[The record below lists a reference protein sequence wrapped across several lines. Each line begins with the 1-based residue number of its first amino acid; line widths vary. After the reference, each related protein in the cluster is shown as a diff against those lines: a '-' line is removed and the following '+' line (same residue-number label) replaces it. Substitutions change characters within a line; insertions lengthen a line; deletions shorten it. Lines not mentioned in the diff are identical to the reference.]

1 MPFASRRASVCWRP
15 FLSGTAAAAL
25 GRAACYSRR
34 WARRGVCT
42 RAAWFILAALT
53 AAAAPAAA
61 QASGP
66 GVAPLPPVANKLPR
80 ASPESQGVSSQALLA
95 FIEALDG
102 SVDTMNSVVVVRHG
116 QVIAEGWWAPFGAD
130 TPHQMFS
137 LTKSFTSTA
146 VGLAQAE
153 GKLSVDDLVLK
164 YFPDI
169 TPAAGNDFQKAMRI
183 RDLLAMSSG
192 HRTEP
197 SFAGSSSWTKTYFDH
212 PVLHKPGTIFLY
224 NTPNSYILSAIVQ
237 KATGQKE
244 ADYLQ
249 SRLFTPLGIGTPRW
263 ETSPEGINIGG
274 YGLWLRTEDIARF
287 GQLYLQKGQWQG
299 KQLVPADWV
308 AAATTRQTSNGSSP
322 TSDWDQGYGY
332 QFWRSRNKTFRGDGA
347 HGQFCMVLPEQDTV
361 VAMTSGTRNMQG
373 VMNVVWEKLLPALG
387 AAKLPENLAA
397 KQALTDRLARLMVKP
412 ISGTLR
418 PASGAVIFDKPYK
431 VAANDQGVEAI
442 TIVRGDGGDSTLK
455 LKVKGAERAIGLK
468 QGEWQLGRLAWGNL
482 EEQPAAAS
490 GAWTTVDT
498 YVTKIV
504 FYETPFI
511 LNLTLKFSG
520 DTVQIDREMNV
531 GGGPK
536 PAAVTGKIE

>member
-1 MPFASRRASVCWRP
+1 VSPRRRTVAAV
-15 FLSGTAAAAL
+15 TAA
-25 GRAACYSRR
+25 
-34 WARRGVCT
+34 
-42 RAAWFILAALT
+42 ILAI
-53 AAAAPAAA
+53 AASGPIVPQPVAA

-66 GVAPLPPVANKLPR
+66 GVPPLPPVANKLPR
-80 ASPESQGVSSQALLA
+80 ATPESQGVSSQALLA
-95 FIEALDG
+95 FIDALDT
-102 SVDTMNSVVVVRHG
+102 SVDTMNSVIVVRHG
-116 QVIAEGWWAPFGAD
+116 QVIAEGWWTPFAAD

-153 GKLSVDDLVLK
+153 GKLSIDDPVLK
-164 YFPDI
+164 YFPDV

-183 RDLLAMSSG
+183 RDLLSMTTG

-197 SFAGSSSWTKTYFDH
+197 SLAGSTTWTKTFLEH

-224 NTPNSYILSAIVQ
+224 NTPASYMLSAIVQ

-244 ADYLQ
+244 SEYLQ

-263 ETSPEGINIGG
+263 ETSPEGVSIGG

-299 KQLVPADWV
+299 KPLVPADYV

-332 QFWRSRNKTFRGDGA
+332 QFWRSRHKSFRGDGA

-397 KQALTDRLARLMVKP
+397 KQALTDRLAKLMVKP
-412 ISGTLR
+412 QFGTLS
-418 PASGAVIFDKPYK
+418 PASGAVIFEKPY
-431 VAANDQGVEAI
+431 VVPANDAALEAL
-442 TIVRGDGGDSTLK
+442 TIVRGDGGQNTLR
-455 LKVKGAERAIGLK
+455 LKVKGKEYSVGLK
-468 QGEWQLGRLAWGNL
+468 QGEWQTGTLAWANMTEMPVG
-482 EEQPAAAS
+482 AS

-498 YVTKIV
+498 YTARLV
-504 FYETPFI
+504 FYETPF
-511 LNLTLKFSG
+511 LLTLTLKFNG
-520 DTVQIDREMNV
+520 DTVSIDREMNV
-531 GGGPK
+531 GGAPK
-536 PAAVTGKIE
+536 PTPVTGKVG

>member
-1 MPFASRRASVCWRP
+1 MPSVFRRAAPGSLPPRRR
-15 FLSGTAAAAL
+15 AAAAV
-25 GRAACYSRR
+25 AA
-34 WARRGVCT
+34 G
-42 RAAWFILAALT
+42 AAVIAMAT
-53 AAAAPAAA
+53 APAPAAA
-61 QASGP
+61 QPSGP
-66 GVAPLPPVANKLPR
+66 NVAPLPPVANKLPR
-80 ASPESQGVSSQALLA
+80 ATPESQGVSSQALLA
-95 FIEALDG
+95 FVEALDG
-102 SVDTMNSVVVVRHG
+102 GVDTMNSVIVVRRG
-116 QVIAEGWWAPFGAD
+116 QVIAEGWWAPFASD

-153 GKLSVDDLVLK
+153 GKLSIDDPVLK
-164 YFPDI
+164 FFPDAA
-169 TPAAGNDFQKAMRI
+169 PAAPSDFLKGMRI

-197 SFAGSSSWTKTYFDH
+197 SFQGSTTWTKTFFEH

-224 NTPNSYILSAIVQ
+224 NTPASYILSAIVQ
-237 KATGQKE
+237 KTTGQKQ

-263 ETSPEGINIGG
+263 QTSPEGVSIGG
-274 YGLWLRTEDIARF
+274 HGLWLRTEDIARF

-299 KQLVPADWV
+299 KQLIPADYV

-332 QFWRSRNKTFRGDGA
+332 QFWRSRHKSFRGDGA
-347 HGQFCMVLPEQDTV
+347 HGQFCMVLPDQETV

-387 AAKLPENLAA
+387 GTGRLPENLAA
-397 KQALTDRLARLMVKP
+397 QQALKDRLAKLVVKP
-412 ISGTLR
+412 ITGTLR
-418 PASGAVIFDKPYK
+418 PASGAVMFDQAYK
-431 VAANDQGVEAI
+431 VAANDQGLEAV
-442 TIVRGDGGDSTLK
+442 TMVRGDGGDNTLK
-455 LKVKGAERAIGLK
+455 LRVKGKEYPFGFK
-468 QGEWQLGRLAWGNL
+468 QGEWQKGTLAWGNFD
-482 EEQPAAAS
+482 EQPAAGS

-498 YVTKIV
+498 FVSRIT

-520 DTVQIDREMNV
+520 DTVQVDREMNV

-536 PAAVTGKIE
+536 PASVTGKIE

>member
-1 MPFASRRASVCWRP
+1 MPSASRSALPGPLSSCVRAC
-15 FLSGTAAAAL
+15 AAL
-25 GRAACYSRR
+25 VA
-34 WARRGVCT
+34 
-42 RAAWFILAALT
+42 IAALT

-347 HGQFCMVLPEQDTV
+347 HGQFCMVLPDQDTV

-397 KQALTDRLARLMVKP
+397 KQALTDRLAKLMVKP

>member
-1 MPFASRRASVCWRP
+1 MPFVPRRSLPGSLSSRVR
-15 FLSGTAAAAL
+15 AAAAIAVVA
-25 GRAACYSRR
+25 G
-34 WARRGVCT
+34 
-42 RAAWFILAALT
+42 LAG
-53 AAAAPAAA
+53 AAAPVLA
-61 QASGP
+61 QPSGP
-66 GVAPLPPVANKLPR
+66 AVAPLPPVANKLPR
-80 ASPESQGVSSQALLA
+80 ATPESQGVSSQALLA
-95 FIEALDG
+95 FIEALDAN
-102 SVDTMNSVVVVRHG
+102 VDTMNSIIVVRHG
-116 QVIAEGWWAPFGAD
+116 QVIAEAWWAPFAAD

-153 GKLSVDDLVLK
+153 GKLSVDDPVLK
-164 YFPDI
+164 YFPDV
-169 TPAAGNDFQKAMRI
+169 TPAAANDFQKGMRI
-183 RDLLAMSSG
+183 RDLLAMSTG

-197 SFAGSSSWTKTYFDH
+197 SFQGSTTWTKTFFEH

-224 NTPNSYILSAIVQ
+224 NTPASYMLSAIVQ

-244 ADYLQ
+244 ADFLQ

-263 ETSPEGINIGG
+263 ETSPEGVTIGG
-274 YGLWLRTEDIARF
+274 TGLWLRTEDIARF

-332 QFWRSRNKTFRGDGA
+332 QFWRSRHNSFRGDGA
-347 HGQFCMVLPEQDTV
+347 HGQFCMVLPDQDTV
-361 VAMTSGTRNMQG
+361 IAMTSGTRNMQG
-373 VMNVVWEKLLPALG
+373 VMNVVWDKLLPALG
-387 AAKLPENLAA
+387 AAKLPENLTA
-397 KQALTDRLARLMVKP
+397 KQALTERLAKLIVKP

-418 PASGAVIFDKPYK
+418 PASGAVIFDKAYK

-455 LKVKGAERAIGLK
+455 LTVKGTERAIGLK
-468 QGEWQLGRLAWGNL
+468 QGEWKTGRMAWGNL
-482 EEQPAAAS
+482 VEQPAAAS

-498 YVTKIV
+498 YVTRIV
-504 FYETPFI
+504 FYETPFV
-511 LNLTLKFSG
+511 LNLTLKFNG
-520 DTVQIDREMNV
+520 DTVQVDREMNV

>member
-1 MPFASRRASVCWRP
+1 MSIVPRRAWP
-15 FLSGTAAAAL
+15 GFAAL
-25 GRAACYSRR
+25 
-34 WARRGVCT
+34 
-42 RAAWFILAALT
+42 LALAI
-53 AAAAPAAA
+53 AAPAAA
-61 QASGP
+61 QPSGP
-66 GVAPLPPVANKLPR
+66 GVPPLPPVASKLPR
-80 ASPESQGVSSQALLA
+80 ATPESQGVSSQALLA
-95 FIEALDG
+95 FIEALDAN
-102 SVDTMNSVVVVRHG
+102 VDTMNSVIVVRHG
-116 QVIAEGWWAPFGAD
+116 QVIAEGWWTPFAAD
-130 TPHQMFS
+130 TPHQLFS

-153 GKLSVDDLVLK
+153 GKLSIDDPVLK
-164 YFPDI
+164 YFPDV

-183 RDLLAMSSG
+183 RDLLSMSTG

-197 SFAGSSSWTKTYFDH
+197 SFQGSTTWTKTFFEH

-224 NTPNSYILSAIVQ
+224 NTPASYILSAIVQ

-263 ETSPEGINIGG
+263 ETSPEGVSIGG

-299 KQLVPADWV
+299 KQLVPGAYV
-308 AAATTRQTSNGSSP
+308 AAATSRQTSNGSSP

-332 QFWRSRNKTFRGDGA
+332 QFWRSRHNSYRGDGA
-347 HGQFCMVLPEQDTV
+347 HGQFCMVLPDQDTV
-361 VAMTSGTRNMQG
+361 VAMTSGTRNMQS
-373 VMNVVWEKLLPALG
+373 VMVQVWDKLLPALG

-397 KQALTDRLARLMVKP
+397 RQALTDRLATLRVKP

-418 PASGAVIFDKPYK
+418 PASGAVIFEKPYK
-431 VAANDQGVEAI
+431 VAANDQGLEAVTMI
-442 TIVRGDGGDSTLK
+442 RGDGGDNSIK
-455 LKVKGAERAIGLK
+455 LKVKGTEHTIGLK
-468 QGEWQLGRLAWGNL
+468 QGEWHNSHLAWGNFV
-482 EEQPAAAS
+482 EQPAAAS

-498 YVTKIV
+498 FVAKVV

-511 LNLTLKFSG
+511 LNLTLTSSG
-520 DTVQIDREMNV
+520 DTVAIDREMNV
-531 GGGPK
+531 GGGTR

>member
-1 MPFASRRASVCWRP
+1 MPSVPCRLPGPLSSRARA
-15 FLSGTAAAAL
+15 FAAL
-25 GRAACYSRR
+25 VA
-34 WARRGVCT
+34 V
-42 RAAWFILAALT
+42 AALT
-53 AAAAPAAA
+53 AAAEPAVA
-61 QASGP
+61 QPSGP

-80 ASPESQGVSSQALLA
+80 ATPESQGVSSPALLA
-95 FIEALDG
+95 FIEALDTG
-102 SVDTMNSVVVVRHG
+102 VDTMNSVIVVRHG
-116 QVIAEGWWAPFGAD
+116 QVIAEGWWAPFAAD

-153 GKLSVDDLVLK
+153 GKLSIDDPVLK
-164 YFPDI
+164 YFPDV
-169 TPAAGNDFQKAMRI
+169 TPAAGNDFQKGMRI

-197 SFAGSSSWTKTYFDH
+197 SFAGSSSWTNTYFDH

-249 SRLFTPLGIGTPRW
+249 SRLFAPLGIGTPRW

-332 QFWRSRNKTFRGDGA
+332 QFWRSRNKSFRGDGA

-387 AAKLPENLAA
+387 AGKLPENLAA
-397 KQALTDRLARLMVKP
+397 KQALTDRLAKLMVKP

-418 PASGAVIFDKPYK
+418 PASGAVMFDKPYK
-431 VAANDQGVEAI
+431 VPANDQGLEAI

-455 LKVKGAERAIGLK
+455 LKVKGTERAIGLK
-468 QGEWQLGRLAWGNL
+468 QGEWQAGRLAWGNL
-482 EEQPAAAS
+482 AEQPAAAS

-498 YVTKIV
+498 YVTKVV

-511 LNLTLKFSG
+511 LNLTLKFNG

>member
-1 MPFASRRASVCWRP
+1 MPSASRRALPGS
-15 FLSGTAAAAL
+15 LSSRVRVAAAL
-25 GRAACYSRR
+25 AGA
-34 WARRGVCT
+34 V
-42 RAAWFILAALT
+42 ALI
-53 AAAAPAAA
+53 AVAAPAVA
-61 QASGP
+61 QPSGP

-80 ASPESQGVSSQALLA
+80 ATPESQGVSSQALLA
-95 FIEALDG
+95 FIEALDAE
-102 SVDTMNSVVVVRHG
+102 VDTMNSVIVVRHG
-116 QVIAEGWWAPFGAD
+116 QVIAEGWWTPFAAD

-153 GKLSVDDLVLK
+153 GKLSIDDPVLK
-164 YFPDI
+164 YFPDA
-169 TPAAGNDFQKAMRI
+169 TPAAGNDFQKGMRI
-183 RDLLAMSSG
+183 RDLLSMSTG

-197 SFAGSSSWTKTYFDH
+197 SFQGSTTWTKTFFEH

-224 NTPNSYILSAIVQ
+224 NTPASYILSAIVQ

-244 ADYLQ
+244 SDYLQ

-263 ETSPEGINIGG
+263 ETSPEGISIGG

-287 GQLYLQKGQWQG
+287 GQLYLQKGQWNG
-299 KQLVPADWV
+299 KQVVPADWV
-308 AAATTRQTSNGSSP
+308 TAATTRQTSNGSSP

-332 QFWRSRNKTFRGDGA
+332 QFWRSRNKSFRGDGA
-347 HGQFCMVLPEQDTV
+347 HGQFCMVLPDQDTV

-397 KQALTDRLARLMVKP
+397 KQALTDRLAKLTVKP

-431 VAANDQGVEAI
+431 VPANDQGVEAI

-455 LKVKGAERAIGLK
+455 LKVKGTERAIGLK
-468 QGEWQLGRLAWGNL
+468 QGEWQTGRMAWGNMTD
-482 EEQPAAAS
+482 QPAAAS

-504 FYETPFI
+504 FYETPFV
-511 LNLTLKFSG
+511 LNLTLKFNG

>member
-1 MPFASRRASVCWRP
+1 MPSVSRRAAPGSLSARRRAPLPRRRRP
-15 FLSGTAAAAL
+15 
-25 GRAACYSRR
+25 GRPDRRRARSRR
-34 WARRGVCT
+34 
-42 RAAWFILAALT
+42 
-53 AAAAPAAA
+53 PAAA
-61 QASGP
+61 QPSGP

-80 ASPESQGVSSQALLA
+80 ATPESQGVSSQALLA
-95 FIEALDG
+95 FIEALDAN
-102 SVDTMNSVVVVRHG
+102 VDTMNSIIVVRHG
-116 QVIAEGWWAPFGAD
+116 QVIAEGWWAPFAAD
-130 TPHQMFS
+130 TPHQLFS

-153 GKLSVDDLVLK
+153 GKLSIDDPVLK
-164 YFPDI
+164 YFPDV
-169 TPAAGNDFQKAMRI
+169 TPAAGNDFQKGMRI
-183 RDLLAMSSG
+183 RDLLAMSTG

-197 SFAGSSSWTKTYFDH
+197 SFQGSTTWTKTFFEH

-224 NTPNSYILSAIVQ
+224 NTPASYMLSAIVQ

-263 ETSPEGINIGG
+263 ETSPEGVSIGG

-332 QFWRSRNKTFRGDGA
+332 QFWRSRNKSFRGDGA
-347 HGQFCMVLPEQDTV
+347 HGQFCMVLPDQDTV

-397 KQALTDRLARLMVKP
+397 KQALTDRARQAD
-412 ISGTLR
+412 GQADQR
-418 PASGAVIFDKPYK
+418 D
-431 VAANDQGVEAI
+431 AAPGLG
-442 TIVRGDGGDSTLK
+442 RGDLRQAVQGRDQRSGPR
-455 LKVKGAERAIGLK
+455 GADDGPRRRRR
-468 QGEWQLGRLAWGNL
+468 QH
-482 EEQPAAAS
+482 AS
-490 GAWTTVDT
+490 
-498 YVTKIV
+498 
-504 FYETPFI
+504 
-511 LNLTLKFSG
+511 S
-520 DTVQIDREMNV
+520 
-531 GGGPK
+531 
-536 PAAVTGKIE
+536 

>member
-1 MPFASRRASVCWRP
+1 MPFVSRRATPGS
-15 FLSGTAAAAL
+15 LSSRV
-25 GRAACYSRR
+25 RAAV
-34 WARRGVCT
+34 AI
-42 RAAWFILAALT
+42 AAVAAMT
-53 AAAAPAAA
+53 TVAAPVAA
-61 QASGP
+61 QPSGP
-66 GVAPLPPVANKLPR
+66 NVAPLPPVANKLPR
-80 ASPESQGVSSQALLA
+80 ATPESQGVSSQALLA

-102 SVDTMNSVVVVRHG
+102 TVDTMNSIIVVRHG
-116 QVIAEGWWAPFGAD
+116 QVIAEGWWAPFAAD

-153 GKLSVDDLVLK
+153 GKLSVDDSVLK
-164 YFPDI
+164 YFPDVA
-169 TPAAGNDFQKAMRI
+169 PAAGNDFQKGMRI
-183 RDLLAMSSG
+183 RDLLAMSTG

-197 SFAGSSSWTKTYFDH
+197 SFQGSTTWTKTFFEH

-224 NTPNSYILSAIVQ
+224 NTPASYLLSAIVQ

-263 ETSPEGINIGG
+263 ETSPEGVSIGG
-274 YGLWLRTEDIARF
+274 TGLWLRTEDIARF

-299 KQLVPADWV
+299 KQLVPADYI

-332 QFWRSRNKTFRGDGA
+332 QFWRSRHKSFRGDGA
-347 HGQFCMVLPEQDTV
+347 HGQFCMVLPDQDTV
-361 VAMTSGTRNMQG
+361 VAMTSGTRNMQS

-397 KQALTDRLARLMVKP
+397 KQALADRLAKLVVKP

-418 PASGAVIFDKPYK
+418 PASGAVMFDKPYK
-431 VAANDQGVEAI
+431 VATNDQGLEAI

-455 LKVKGAERAIGLK
+455 LKVKGTERAIGLK
-468 QGEWQLGRLAWGNL
+468 QGEWQTGRMAWGNL
-482 EEQPAAAS
+482 VEQPAAAS

-498 YVTKIV
+498 YITKIV

-511 LNLTLKFSG
+511 LNLTLKFNG
-520 DTVQIDREMNV
+520 DTVQVDREMNV

>member
-1 MPFASRRASVCWRP
+1 MPSVSRRALPGSLYRRVRTA
-15 FLSGTAAAAL
+15 GVIAAA
-25 GRAACYSRR
+25 
-34 WARRGVCT
+34 VT
-42 RAAWFILAALT
+42 LT
-53 AAAAPAAA
+53 ALAAPAVA
-61 QASGP
+61 QPSGP
-66 GVAPLPPVANKLPR
+66 GIAPLPPVASKLPR
-80 ASPESQGVSSQALLA
+80 ATPESQGVSSQALLA
-95 FIEALDG
+95 FIEALDS
-102 SVDTMNSVVVVRHG
+102 SVDTMNSVIVVRHG
-116 QVIAEGWWAPFGAD
+116 QVIAEGWWTPFAAD

-153 GKLSVDDLVLK
+153 GRLSIDDPVLK
-164 YFPDI
+164 YFPDV
-169 TPAAGNDFQKAMRI
+169 TPAAGNDFQKGMRI
-183 RDLLAMSSG
+183 RDLLSMSTG

-197 SFAGSSSWTKTYFDH
+197 SFQGSTTWTKTFFEH

-224 NTPNSYILSAIVQ
+224 NTPASYILSAIVQ

-244 ADYLQ
+244 SDYLQ

-263 ETSPEGINIGG
+263 ETSPEGVSIGG

-299 KQLVPADWV
+299 KPLVPADWV

-332 QFWRSRNKTFRGDGA
+332 QFWRSRNKSFRGDGA
-347 HGQFCMVLPEQDTV
+347 HGQFCMVLPDHDTV
-361 VAMTSGTRNMQG
+361 IAMTSGTRNMQG

-397 KQALTDRLARLMVKP
+397 RQALTDRLATLMVKP
-412 ISGTLR
+412 ITGTLR

-431 VAANDQGVEAI
+431 VATNDQGLESLTMI
-442 TIVRGDGGDSTLK
+442 RGDGGNNTLT
-455 LKVKGAERAIGLK
+455 LKVKGAAHTIGLK
-468 QGEWQLGRLAWGNL
+468 QGEWQNSRMAWGNL
-482 EEQPAAAS
+482 PEQPAASS

-498 YVTKIV
+498 FVAKV
-504 FYETPFI
+504 AFYETPFV
-511 LNLTLKFSG
+511 LNLTLKFNG
-520 DTVQIDREMNV
+520 DTVNVDREMNV

>member
-1 MPFASRRASVCWRP
+1 MSHAFRRFAPAVA
-15 FLSGTAAAAL
+15 LS
-25 GRAACYSRR
+25 
-34 WARRGVCT
+34 
-42 RAAWFILAALT
+42 LT
-53 AAAAPAAA
+53 ALIPVPIAA
-61 QASGP
+61 QPSGP

-80 ASPESQGVSSQALLA
+80 ATPESQGVSSQALLA
-95 FIEALDG
+95 FLEGLDTG
-102 SVDTMNSVVVVRHG
+102 VETMNSVIVVRHG
-116 QVIAEGWWAPFGAD
+116 QVILEGWWAPFAPD

-153 GKLSVDDLVLK
+153 GKLSVDDPVLK
-164 YFPDI
+164 YFPDV
-169 TPAAGNDFQKAMRI
+169 TPAAGNDFQKGMRI
-183 RDLLAMSSG
+183 RDLLAMSTG

-197 SFAGSSSWTKTYFDH
+197 SFAGSTTWTKTFFDH

-224 NTPNSYILSAIVQ
+224 NTPGSYILSAIVQ

-244 ADYLQ
+244 SEFLQ

-263 ETSPEGINIGG
+263 ETSPEGVSIGG

-299 KQLVPADWV
+299 KQLIPADYV

-332 QFWRSRNKTFRGDGA
+332 QFWRSRHKSFRGDGA
-347 HGQFCMVLPEQDTV
+347 HGQFCMVLPDQDTV

-373 VMNVVWEKLLPALG
+373 VMNVVWEKLVPALG
-387 AAKLPENLAA
+387 AAKMPENLAA
-397 KQALTDRLARLMVKP
+397 QQALKERAAKLMVKP
-412 ISGTLR
+412 VSGTLS

-431 VAANDQGVEAI
+431 VATNDQGLEAV
-442 TIVRGDGGDSTLK
+442 TIVRGDGGQNTLK
-455 LKVKGAERAIGLK
+455 LRVKGKEHAFGLK
-468 QGEWQLGRLAWGNL
+468 QGEWQSGTIGWANL
-482 EEQPAAAS
+482 PEQPAAAS

-498 YVTKIV
+498 YVTRVV

-511 LNLTLKFSG
+511 LNMTLKFNG
-520 DTVQIDREMNV
+520 DTVSIDREMNV

-536 PAAVTGKIE
+536 PAAVTGKVE